1 MNSLL
6 YLSCLLGVVVA
17 ILGLLK
23 PMEKTV
29 QRLYPWVPLPALLL
43 ALYSLTIAS
52 AEITHYPTLLL
63 GVDIGVDNL
72 GRAFLILISF
82 VWLLAGLYSIKV
94 QFSDEQKRTFRSY
107 FLVTFCGTASVTIS
121 HDAASFYAGY
131 ALMTL
136 GGYGLITLANKT
148 ADQIAGRAYIV
159 IALIG
164 EILVLAGLI
173 IAASDAEGFTLAE
186 IAKSV
191 REAPSGRWSFWLIFI
206 GFGTKVGLVPI
217 HFWLPRAYYWA
228 PLPAVAVL
236 SGAMTKAGVLGWLRF
251 LQLSESATTSTIVIS
266 AGILMAFYGAIAGI
280 FQTRAKTTLA
290 FSSLSQMGYLTMVFG
305 TSIEPGVVLSKSLTA
320 AVAYSFHHGLTKVAL
335 FLGLGLLTYYS
346 KTDLLRKI
354 LFACLCI
361 CSYGLIGLPF
371 SGGLYAK
378 TLLKNVGHPDGLWHS
393 ISDPLL
399 TLGSIGTG
407 LLMAR
412 FLVLCFRG
420 EHDQVQE
427 APSKLPCLLV
437 FGIVLL
443 SGWLLP
449 LGLET
454 LKLDSTPHL
463 SLSENLFSVL
473 PVVIGLAVALILT
486 RNVWRHRS
494 SDSPRPFNIISQTL
508 YKAFWED
515 FPQRIDRIV
524 TTGSHVL
531 HRLHESMKLEEKNQ
545 LFISIAGKVHTTWF
559 LGCLLLLSI
568 ALVIFVLQATGR
580 LFL

>member
-6 YLSCLLGVVVA
+6 YLSSLLGVLIA

-23 PMEKTV
+23 PLERSV
-29 QRLYPWVPLPALLL
+29 QKIYPWVPLPVLFLGLYTLFDNTAGISRYPNLLL
-43 ALYSLTIAS
+43 
-52 AEITHYPTLLL
+52 E
-63 GVDIGVDNL
+63 VQIGVDNL
-72 GRAFLILISF
+72 GRAFLILISA
-82 VWLLAGLYSIKV
+82 VWLIAGLYSQKV

-107 FLVTFCGTASVTIS
+107 FLVTFSGTVSITIA
-121 HDAASFYAGY
+121 HDAPSFYAGY

-173 IAASDAEGFTLAE
+173 IAASDATGFSLPE

-251 LQLSESATTSTIVIS
+251 LQLSESNIASTIVIC
-266 AGILMAFYGAIAGI
+266 AGILMAFYGVIAGM

-290 FSSLSQMGYLTMVFG
+290 FSSLSQMGYLTIAFG

-320 AVAYSFHHGLTKVAL
+320 VVAYSFHHGLTKVAL

-346 KTDLLRKI
+346 KTQLIKKI
-354 LFACLCI
+354 LFVCLCI
-361 CSYGLIGLPF
+361 CSYSLVGLPF

-378 TLLKNVGHPDGLWHS
+378 TLLKHVGHSDGFWQS

-407 LLMAR
+407 VLMAR

-420 EHDQVQE
+420 EHDQIQE
-427 APSKLPCLLV
+427 APSKIPWLV
-437 FGIVLL
+437 AFGFVL
-443 SGWLLP
+443 SGSWLIP
-449 LGLET
+449 SGLRI
-454 LKLDSTPHL
+454 LNLDHTPHL
-463 SLSENLFSVL
+463 SLADNLFPTLTVT
-473 PVVIGLAVALILT
+473 VGLGFALIIT
-486 RNVWRHRS
+486 RNIWRHRS
-494 SDSPRPFNIISQTL
+494 SDSPRPFNLISQTL

-524 TTGSHVL
+524 SKGSQIL
-531 HRLHESMKLEEKNQ
+531 HRFHESLKLEEKNK
-545 LFISIAGKVHTTWF
+545 LFISVAGKAHTSWF
-559 LGCLLLLSI
+559 IGCLLLLSI
-568 ALVIFVLQATGR
+568 TLIIFVLQRTRGIV
-580 LFL
+580 